1 MLTFTINLDDD
12 LVCHNTTSPTSVADT
27 LQSCLYPVDA
37 VNPGN
42 ESHDEYPI
50 DGDETACS
58 DNDNDIITDIVHH
71 NTSNESII
79 IMQAI
84 TLCEHLIQSIT
95 QCKEAIHIK
104 QIRIEQILQEEV
116 EEKLVNVEKF
126 CIEINDSYNNSDALC
141 VAI

>member
-1 MLTFTINLDDD
+1 MLTFIINLDDD
-12 LVCHNTTSPTSVADT
+12 LVCHTTTSLTSVADT
-27 LQSCLYPVDA
+27 LPSCLYEVDSA
-37 VNPGN
+37 NQWN
-42 ESHDEYPI
+42 ESHEYPM
-50 DGDETACS
+50 DDDETACS